1 MGEAGL
7 VDERVRR
14 LDAAV
19 QILRHG
25 RFGLYGPLVRER
37 FLGGLHGA
45 VTPVEYR
52 VLRFVEVSSPP
63 PPTVSD
69 VAAVLLV
76 DRARAVRV
84 VDRLIADGLV
94 TRVLDDVDRRVRR
107 VALTDVARDRLAA
120 AATRRSELLGAA
132 LADWSDEDLE
142 RLTAYLDRLN
152 DSVVR
157 HLA

>member
-1 MGEAGL
+1 

-19 QILRHG
+19 QFLRHG
-25 RFGLYGPLVRER
+25 RFGLYGPLIRDR
-37 FLGGLHGA
+37 FLDGLPGE

-84 VDRLIADGLV
+84 VDRLVADGLV
-94 TRVLDDVDRRVRR
+94 TRVPDDVDRRVRR
-107 VALTDVARDRLAA
+107 VALTDAALDHLAT

-132 LADWSDEDLE
+132 VADWSDEDLE

-157 HLA
+157 HIS

>member
-1 MGEAGL
+1 M
-7 VDERVRR
+7 DERVRK

-19 QILRHG
+19 QVLRHG

-37 FLGGLHGA
+37 FLGGLPGA
-45 VTPVEYR
+45 VTPIGYR
-52 VLRFVEVSSPP
+52 VLRFLEVSSPP

-84 VDRLIADGLV
+84 VDRLVADGLV
-94 TRVLDDVDRRVRR
+94 ARVPDDVDRRVRR
-107 VALTDVARDRLAA
+107 VALTDAARGHLAA
-120 AATRRSELLGAA
+120 AAARRAELLGAA
-132 LADWSDEDLE
+132 MADWSDEDLE

-157 HLA
+157 HMS

>member
-1 MGEAGL
+1 
-7 VDERVRR
+7 
-14 LDAAV
+14 
-19 QILRHG
+19 
-25 RFGLYGPLVRER
+25 
-37 FLGGLHGA
+37 
-45 VTPVEYR
+45 

-84 VDRLIADGLV
+84 VDRLVADGLV
-94 TRVLDDVDRRVRR
+94 TRVPDDVDRRVRR
-107 VALTDVARDRLAA
+107 VALTDAALDHLAT

-132 LADWSDEDLE
+132 VADWSDEDLE

-157 HLA
+157 HIS